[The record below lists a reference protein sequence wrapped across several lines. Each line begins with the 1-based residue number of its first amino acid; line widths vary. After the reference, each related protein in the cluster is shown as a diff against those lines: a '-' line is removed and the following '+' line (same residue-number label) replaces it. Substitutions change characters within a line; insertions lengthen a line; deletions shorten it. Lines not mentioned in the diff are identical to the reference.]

1 MQKPSESKK
10 KKISVTDIIF
20 YAVITILI
28 IYALINKVPQF
39 INSQKLKQVN
49 IEDLRLTGM
58 DNTTHFL
65 KEQKG
70 KLVLLVFW
78 ASWCN
83 PCRQEIPVLNE
94 LYKKYSRQN
103 KLEIFAI
110 NTGENINQIE
120 KIKNE
125 KNILYPIMIDHNG
138 ELSNKFKITSIPA
151 LVFIDKEGKIIK
163 INFGYSFFLKNEVK
177 SLINK
182 K

>member
-28 IYALINKVPQF
+28 IYALINKAPQF

-49 IEDLRLTGM
+49 IEDLQLTGM
-58 DNTTHFL
+58 DNTTHFM

-83 PCRQEIPVLNE
+83 PCRQEIPVLNDAEIKLVKKIAEFPDIVKNASEKLNPSIIANYSFSLSQIFNEFYHSCRVIGDKNE
-94 LYKKYSRQN
+94 LFRL
-103 KLEIFAI
+103 KLIEAFR
-110 NTGENINQIE
+110 NT
-120 KIKNE
+120 IKNS
-125 KNILYPIMIDHNG
+125 LYLIGI
-138 ELSNKFKITSIPA
+138 
-151 LVFIDKEGKIIK
+151 
-163 INFGYSFFLKNEVK
+163 EVMEEM
-177 SLINK
+177 
-182 K
+182 